1 MNSISLKNNVVQT
14 SSGSTSNSEKSS
26 FSLSPKQVTMN
37 IRSGPSMSNLA
48 QMVIENSNKID
59 IVRLHNSIK
68 IDVKPTR
75 WRWGQA

>member
-1 MNSISLKNNVVQT
+1 
-14 SSGSTSNSEKSS
+14 
-26 FSLSPKQVTMN
+26 MN

-48 QMVIENSNKID
+48 QMVIENSDKID

-75 WRWGQA
+75 WRWGPGISGREASRGGTRKF